1 MENNTTTKHMVKI
14 FDIASNLVVGSL
26 YRVIPNVYALEI
38 ADKYDRAMFFCK
50 YQEFYESP
58 MSHIRG
64 KYFTLE
70 EFMKAYK
77 DYMKEDCFT
86 YPRDWEGYNI
96 SSDVLGK
103 AVSKFENDSCY
114 DNMMEDVYYT
124 CKENSKGN
132 FYLIGV
138 DNIQSATYKHEMA
151 HALWFT
157 DKKYKTKTKRLLN
170 KIDKELYGRFEKKL
184 LKMGYPEIVH
194 EDEIQAYL
202 CHGWRIPYHSQVFR
216 DNLNYFLNQ

>member
-1 MENNTTTKHMVKI
+1 MVKI
-14 FDIASNLVVGSL
+14 FDIASSLVVGNL

-38 ADKYDRAMFFCK
+38 ADKYDRAMLFCK

-58 MSHIRG
+58 MTHIRG

-70 EFMKAYK
+70 EFMRAYK
-77 DYMKEDCFT
+77 DYRKEECFT
-86 YPRDWEGYNI
+86 YPQDWEGYNI
-96 SSDVLGK
+96 PSEVLDK
-103 AVSKFENDSCY
+103 AVDTFQNDS
-114 DNMMEDVYYT
+114 DNDRMMEQVYMI
-124 CKENSKGN
+124 CEADSGGR

-151 HALWFT
+151 HALWYT
-157 DKKYKTKTKRLLN
+157 DKKYKTKTKRLLK
-170 KIDKELYGRFEKKL
+170 KIDRELYGRFEKKL

-202 CHGWRIPYHSQVFR
+202 CHGWRTPHHSQVFR

>member
-1 MENNTTTKHMVKI
+1 LTKI
-14 FDIASNLVVGSL
+14 FDIASSLVHGNL

-58 MSHIRG
+58 MPHIRG

-70 EFMKAYK
+70 EFMRAYK
-77 DYMKEDCFT
+77 VYRNEDVFT
-86 YPRDWEGYNI
+86 YPQDWEGYNI
-96 SSDVLGK
+96 PSDILDR
-103 AVSKFENDSCY
+103 AVDVFQNDS
-114 DNMMEDVYYT
+114 DSDRMMEQIYMLCEADSGG
-124 CKENSKGN
+124 K

-138 DNIQSATYKHEMA
+138 DNIESATYKHEMA
-151 HALWFT
+151 HALWYT
-157 DKKYKTKTKRLLN
+157 DKKYKTKTKRLLR
-170 KIDKELYGRFEKKL
+170 KIDRELYGRFEKKL

-202 CHGWRIPYHSQVFR
+202 CHGWRVPHHSQVFR
-216 DNLNYFLNQ
+216 DNLNHFLNQ